1 MALIL
6 LLSPAKRLRLPK
18 ERPSVDSLTKP
29 VFLAQAKK
37 VMGQL
42 KPLGIHDLVQMQSIS
57 PELAREN
64 VERNQSWK
72 GARRYRAVELFD
84 GEVYR
89 GLAVAR
95 WSESARQRAQGH
107 LRILS
112 GLYGWLRP
120 DDGIEPYR
128 LEMGTALEIEPGK
141 RLGKWWSEPLSARL
155 KREAG
160 RDWVVDLS
168 SAEYGGV
175 LRYPKGFQKKVSM
188 DFLEDGPKGPR
199 PVQVYFKQARG
210 TMARWILE
218 TGAQTPTDFE
228 AFQED
233 GYRFSPLLSKPGNM
247 VFLRNQ

>member
-1 MALIL
+1 
-6 LLSPAKRLRLPK
+6 
-18 ERPSVDSLTKP
+18 
-29 VFLAQAKK
+29 
-37 VMGQL
+37 
-42 KPLGIHDLVQMQSIS
+42 LGVQDLVELQSIS

-64 VERNQSWK
+64 VERNRRWR
-72 GARRYRAVELFD
+72 GTRRYRAVELFD

-89 GLAVAR
+89 GLAVAQ
-95 WSESARQRAQGH
+95 WSEQARQRAATH

-128 LEMGTALEIEPGK
+128 LEMGTALEIEPGL
-141 RLGKWWSEPLSARL
+141 RLGKWWSEPLSARIQ
-155 KREAG
+155 KEVG
-160 RDWVVDLS
+160 RGWVVDLA

-175 LRYPKGFQKKVSM
+175 VRYPEGFKKKVSM

-218 TGAQTPTDFE
+218 TGAQSPADFE
-228 AFQED
+228 AFQEE
-233 GYRFSPLLSKPGNM
+233 GYRFNPALSKPGNM